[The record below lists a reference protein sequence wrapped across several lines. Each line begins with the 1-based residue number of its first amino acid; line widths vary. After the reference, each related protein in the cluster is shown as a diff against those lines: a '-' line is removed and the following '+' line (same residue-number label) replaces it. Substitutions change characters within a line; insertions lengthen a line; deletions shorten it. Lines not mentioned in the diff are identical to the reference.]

1 LLTQVA
7 NFFLAHDKNL
17 PVIPVLNKID
27 LPSAEPDRVAEQIQ
41 ETFGLDPTDI
51 VHVSAKTGLNV
62 ESLLPAV
69 CERIPPYSSPR
80 II

>member
-1 LLTQVA
+1 MQVA

-17 PVIPVLNKID
+17 PMIPVLNKID

-41 ETFGLDPTDI
+41 ETFGLDPAQT

-62 ESLLPAV
+62 QSLLPAI
-69 CERIPPYSSPR
+69 CERIPPYVPLPPR
-80 II
+80 MH